1 MIEPKN
7 FREFICPVCGKTHR
21 IDADYFIPG
30 VSGITIDDSGKPVL
44 FVDPNEPQA
53 CKACVDAV
61 LAELEASDEYQEPDL
76 YL

>member
-1 MIEPKN
+1 MIKPAI
-7 FREFICPVCGKTHR
+7 FREFICPVCKKPHQ
-21 IDADYFIPG
+21 IKANYFIPG
-30 VSGITIDDSGKPVL
+30 VSGMTIGDAGEPVL

-61 LAELEASDEYQEPDL
+61 LAELGASDEYQEPDL